1 MGYDVAMLIE
11 AAKRSK
17 ITLLIDENNLV
28 IKEPLRGL
36 GFKVISYTQG
46 MPDEKLWELA
56 EGTAIVTANAKDFVV
71 SAIVHDFDVI
81 DISSLKFIDKEQSD
95 KNVTARKIANAI
107 RESTFYS
114 KRGNWLLVVYEAKWL
129 LKELI

>member
-1 MGYDVAMLIE
+1 MLVE

-28 IKEPLRGL
+28 LKQPLKLL
-36 GFKVISYTQG
+36 GFKVVSYEQG

-81 DISSLKFIDKEQSD
+81 DIANLRFIDKDQTE
-95 KNVTARKIANAI
+95 KNSTAKKIASAI
-107 RESTFYS
+107 RESEFYS
-114 KRGNWLLVVYEAKWL
+114 KRGNWLLTVYEDRHA
-129 LKELI
+129 LKELV